1 MRMESTANSDLELQ
15 IEFLLE
21 MNENLILATQNMRT
35 QLMGLRAPGLGR
47 AKPPITRLMQLPVP
61 TEGEFNRLYPDSIW

>member
-1 MRMESTANSDLELQ
+1 MRMESTASSDLELQ

-47 AKPPITRLMQLPVP
+47 VNLPGP